1 MFQNVKQSS
10 QLYRQNHVS
19 LNDTQRSFFS
29 NSFFPSFPEKDL
41 TNRMVAQRALSVNRR
56 VIVKGMEVRDV
67 AGRKALLSFS
77 YLGSMVFSI

>member
-29 NSFFPSFPEKDL
+29 NLFFPSFPEKDL
-41 TNRMVAQRALSVNRR
+41 TNRMVAQRAPSVNRR
-56 VIVKGMEVRDV
+56 VIAKERKCGMVRE
-67 AGRKALLSFS
+67 GKPSSPFHT
-77 YLGSMVFSI
+77 